1 MSKDFLAINAGRVI
15 FTKYDPLT
23 GALSTDPKDKR
34 ICTETIDGITRS
46 KSIQTYDIP
55 DGNSNYPAGS
65 YETGVT
71 YNVGINFTTL
81 NTETLAFLQNA
92 TLTKAAGKIKEVI
105 QTAIPFEAPYEIAAL
120 GKIDGTPTVIDNES
134 KPFTMVE
141 DPEEGDPVEPTTNEF
156 KVVTGPE
163 GDKFSF
169 AEADAGKVIFLE
181 YVFEAEEVEG
191 YDIEENAIHP
201 AVQIEIIHETLSV
214 DKTKKY
220 LNNSI
225 INKATLTGNVD
236 ENLARQHAPTTLNFA
251 AVKPVGTKIVRNKKT
266 EIPL

>member
-23 GALSTDPKDKR
+23 GALSTDPKDRR

-55 DGNSNYPAGS
+55 DGNSNYPAGT

-71 YNVGINFTTL
+71 YNVGINFTSL

-120 GKIDGTPTVIDNES
+120 GTIDGTPTVLDSEGT
-134 KPFTMVE
+134 PFTKAVA
-141 DPEEGDPVEPTTNEF
+141 PETPTTNEYG
-156 KVVTGPE
+156 VTVGVDPAP
-163 GDKFSF
+163 DKFIF
-169 AEADAGKVIFLE
+169 NEADAGKAITIE

-220 LNNSI
+220 KNNSI
-225 INKATLTGNVD
+225 VNKATLTGNVD
-236 ENLARQHAPTTLNFA
+236 ENLARQHVATTLNFNA
-251 AVKPVGTKIVRNKKT
+251 IKPNGTKVVRNKKT

>member
-23 GALSTDPKDKR
+23 GALSTDPKDRR

-55 DGNSNYPAGS
+55 DGNSNYPAGT

-71 YNVGINFTTL
+71 YNVGINFTSL

-92 TLTKAAGKIKEVI
+92 IITKKEGTIKAVI
-105 QTAIPFEAPYEIAAL
+105 QTVIPFEAPYEIAAL
-120 GKIDGTPTVIDNES
+120 GTIV
-134 KPFTMVE
+134 
-141 DPEEGDPVEPTTNEF
+141 GDPVILDSESVPFTKATEPATPTTNQF
-156 KVVTGPE
+156 GVVVGTESAP
-163 GDKFSF
+163 DKIVFS
-169 AEADAGKVIFLE
+169 ADDAGKPITME
-181 YVFEAEEVEG
+181 YVYGAEVEG

-225 INKATLTGNVD
+225 VNKATLTGNVD
-236 ENLARQHAPTTLNFA
+236 ENLARQHAPTTLNFNA
-251 AVKPVGTKIVRNKKT
+251 TKPNGTKVVRNKKT